1 MYMLHHSKLS
11 ALDLNLLVV
20 LQALLEERHVT
31 RAADRVGLSQSAT
44 SHALSR
50 LRELYKDPLL
60 VRSGRRLDPTPRAVE
75 LLPQLSRGLGELG
88 ATLSGARAFE
98 PSTAQRSF
106 SVGMADYAQALLVPP
121 LLGALTAR
129 APNIDISVSGY
140 PNISERLDDGS
151 LDLAVMP
158 TSDLAKGLSSQPL
171 FDDGFTCMVRK
182 GHPEVK
188 GARLTLARYLSL
200 RHVLVSPS
208 GQGSSYVDTELTRRN
223 LTRRVALRV
232 SSFLIAPQVVAE
244 SDLIS
249 TGPTRLLRSL
259 STRYPIR
266 LYAPPLRLPRFALK
280 LVWHS
285 RLDHDPAHDW
295 LRRQVTEVCHRF

>member
-1 MYMLHHSKLS
+1 MHMLHEQKLS

-31 RAADRVGLSQSAT
+31 RAANRVGLSQSAT

-50 LRELYKDPLL
+50 LRELYRDPLL

-75 LLPQLSRGLGELG
+75 LLPLLSRGLGELG

-98 PSTAQRSF
+98 PASAQRSF

-121 LLGALTAR
+121 LLGALTTR
-129 APNIDISVSGY
+129 APHIDISVSGY

-158 TSDLAKGLSSQPL
+158 TTDLAKGLSSL
-171 FDDGFTCMVRK
+171 RVFDDGFTCMVRK

-188 GARLTLARYLSL
+188 GPRLSLARYLSL

-208 GQGSSYVDTELTRRN
+208 GQGSSYVDTELLRRN

-259 STRYPIR
+259 SARYPIR
-266 LYAPPLRLPRFALK
+266 LYAPPLRLPRFALN

-295 LRRQVTEVCHRF
+295 LRRQVVEVCRRF